1 MFSTEILDKK
11 MEELRESAERQRKKV
26 LDKLVDSFSGLAE
39 EFSFSSAY
47 VIGSLME
54 PYKFFSDSDV
64 DIAVEGLHAA
74 HYFGLASRLSVF
86 VERDV
91 DLIELEKCE
100 FADRIRK
107 CGLRWKRQN

>member
-1 MFSTEILDKK
+1 
-11 MEELRESAERQRKKV
+11 MEELRESAERQRRKM
-26 LDKLVDSFSGLAE
+26 LDTLVDSFSGLAE
-39 EFSFSSAY
+39 EFSFSGAY

-54 PYKFFSDSDV
+54 PYKFFADSDV
-64 DIAVEGLHAA
+64 DIAVEGLRDAD
-74 HYFGLASRLSVF
+74 YFRLMSRLSAF

>member
-1 MFSTEILDKK
+1 M
-11 MEELRESAERQRKKV
+11 
-26 LDKLVDSFSGLAE
+26 
-39 EFSFSSAY
+39 
-47 VIGSLME
+47 IGSLME

-64 DIAVEGLHAA
+64 DIAVEGLRDAD
-74 HYFGLASRLSVF
+74 YFRLMSRLSAF